1 MYRVTMCHCKGEKIM
16 VGNLNFRNF
25 KSIEKF
31 LYKTSKDLEKG
42 KITHL
47 QANANA
53 KIADSWIRTH
63 KLSQESEIIRRLDGI
78 EEILKLQKKTKS
90 PDSESEESSESK

>member
-1 MYRVTMCHCKGEKIM
+1 M
-16 VGNLNFRNF
+16 VGSVNFRNF

-78 EEILKLQKKTKS
+78 EAILKMKNRAKS
-90 PDSESEESSESK
+90 PDTETEESE

>member
-1 MYRVTMCHCKGEKIM
+1 M
-16 VGNLNFRNF
+16 VGSVNFRNF

-42 KITHL
+42 KITHQ

-63 KLSQESEIIRRLDGI
+63 KLSQKSEIIRRLDGI
-78 EEILKLQKKTKS
+78 EAILKMKKKSKS
-90 PDSESEESSESK
+90 PDNENEESNGSE

>member
-1 MYRVTMCHCKGEKIM
+1 M
-16 VGNLNFRNF
+16 VQLILEIS

-47 QANANA
+47 QANSNA
-53 KIADSWIRTH
+53 KIADTWIRTH

-78 EEILKLQKKTKS
+78 EAILKMKRQAKS
-90 PDSESEESSESK
+90 PDSETEDSSESE